1 MNKETSEIIKSILDM
16 FVKREELLK
25 ELLDNKETENTELKK
40 QVIELE
46 ESLAE
51 FYK

>member
-16 FVKREELLK
+16 FVRREELLK
-25 ELLDNKETENTELKK
+25 ELLDNKEKENIELKK
-40 QVIELE
+40 QIVDLE